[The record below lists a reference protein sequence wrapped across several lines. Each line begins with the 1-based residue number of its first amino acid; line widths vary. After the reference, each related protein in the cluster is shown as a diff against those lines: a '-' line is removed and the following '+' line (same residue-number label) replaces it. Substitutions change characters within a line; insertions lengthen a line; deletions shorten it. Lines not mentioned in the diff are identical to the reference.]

1 MIEAFS
7 SALDGL
13 FTVEALTTFLI
24 LTALETVLGFDNL
37 LYISLEAKK
46 AGPMNEVRARRI
58 GLTLAIVFR
67 IVLLVVILQLIA
79 LFSEPF
85 FEFTSS
91 FLDVELS
98 GHAIIVLLG
107 GLFLVYTALKEI
119 FHMIGDPHLENGT
132 GLKERKFS
140 SLTSVL
146 VMITLMNLVFSFDTV
161 LSAVALTDNLIV
173 MVAAILVSGA
183 LMILMADTVASFL
196 QKNRMYEVLGLFVLL
211 LVGILLL
218 SEGGHL
224 AHLHL
229 FGYEVTPMSKA
240 TFYFVLG
247 ALVIVEV
254 IQGRYQRRILAE
266 QERKRAIDED
276 LATRP
281 ALPRKASRAP
291 RTA

>member
-1 MIEAFS
+1 MLESLSAAFET
-7 SALDGL
+7 L

-46 AGPMNEVRARRI
+46 AGPVNEARVRRI

-67 IVLLVVILQLIA
+67 IVLLVVILQLIN

-85 FEFTSS
+85 YELSS
-91 FLDVELS
+91 PYLDLELS
-98 GHAIIVLLG
+98 GHAIIVILG
-107 GLFLVYTALKEI
+107 GLFLMYTALKEI
-119 FHMIGDPHLENGT
+119 FHMIGDPDLEDGK
-132 GLKERKFS
+132 GIRERKFS
-140 SLTSVL
+140 SVASVL

-173 MVAAILVSGA
+173 MIGAILISGA
-183 LMILMADTVASFL
+183 LMILMADTVSAFL

-224 AHLHL
+224 AHLHF

-266 QERKRAIDED
+266 QERKRTVDND

-281 ALPRKASRAP
+281 ALPRKSSRAP
-291 RTA
+291 V